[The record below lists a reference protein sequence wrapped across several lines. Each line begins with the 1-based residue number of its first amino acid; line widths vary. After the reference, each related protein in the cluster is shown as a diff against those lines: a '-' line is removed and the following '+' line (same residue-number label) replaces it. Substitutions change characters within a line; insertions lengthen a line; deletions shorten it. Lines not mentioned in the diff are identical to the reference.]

1 MYIHHLQLINRVDF
15 AIGDIR
21 GIDTIE
27 TSTDDLAELIS
38 RELWTEW
45 GHPNF
50 VSLVDGD
57 WTDDIINIELEDED
71 TGKIWEV
78 CVNLHSL
85 DAVIE

>member
-1 MYIHHLQLINRVDF
+1 MYIHRLQLINRVDF

-21 GIDTIE
+21 GIDTAE

-50 VSLVDGD
+50 VTYIDGD
-57 WTDDIINIELEDED
+57 WTDDTIDIELEDED
-71 TGKIWEV
+71 TGKIWKV
-78 CVNLHSL
+78 CVNLRSL
-85 DAVIE
+85 DVMIE